1 MQLGP
6 RSCSPRRPGRR
17 ADCARKS
24 RLVSVPLDGTVA
36 FGDNSLRPDFGWRDN
51 SSDAGVAGKV
61 VALLPTGGTTGAP
74 KAVKL
79 TNRNVTASEA
89 ATMLALDLTP
99 ADRFLVALP
108 LFHVGEAFCGCL
120 AAFAAGATII
130 VPTATG
136 ARDPEIR

>member
-1 MQLGP
+1 
-6 RSCSPRRPGRR
+6 
-17 ADCARKS
+17 
-24 RLVSVPLDGTVA
+24 
-36 FGDNSLRPDFGWRDN
+36 
-51 SSDAGVAGKV
+51 VAGKV

-108 LFHVGEAFCGCL
+108 LFHCRRGVLRLSRGV
-120 AAFAAGATII
+120 AAGATII